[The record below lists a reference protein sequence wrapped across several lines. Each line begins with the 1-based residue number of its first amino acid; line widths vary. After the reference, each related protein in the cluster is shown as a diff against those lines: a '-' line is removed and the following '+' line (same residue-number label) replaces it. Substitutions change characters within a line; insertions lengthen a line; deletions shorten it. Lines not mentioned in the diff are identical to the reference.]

1 MGGIALGER
10 GAVFRSHFFRVDVF
24 VAVECTLPFPV
35 ESLETRCK
43 VPLQG
48 CTREW
53 VDGARFGFIP
63 QKHWRYK
70 KSLYT
75 VIPSSCI
82 KARFDYVHPLQ
93 GVMGRRD
100 GQVFSEKT
108 PTPWLV
114 ENPRCTRNCPKKSM
128 EPTCKALCM
137 SECAKDGA
145 KGERTI
151 QPTFY
156 PVFVRS
162 G

>member
-10 GAVFRSHFFRVDVF
+10 EAVFRSHFFRVDVF

-35 ESLETRCK
+35 ESVETRCK

-48 CTREW
+48 CTQEW
-53 VDGARFGFIP
+53 VDGARFGFHP
-63 QKHWRYK
+63 YKHWRYK
-70 KSLYT
+70 NGPYT
-75 VIPSSCI
+75 VMPSSCI
-82 KARFDYVHPLQ
+82 KARFNGVHPLQ

-108 PTPWLV
+108 STPWLV
-114 ENPRCTRNCPKKSM
+114 ENPRCVKFCPKKSM
-128 EPTCKALCM
+128 EPTYKALCM

>member
-10 GAVFRSHFFRVDVF
+10 EAVFRSHFFRVDVF

-35 ESLETRCK
+35 ERSETRCK

-48 CTREW
+48 CTQEW

-82 KARFDYVHPLQ
+82 KVRLNDVHPLQ

-108 PTPWLV
+108 STPWLV
-114 ENPRCTRNCPKKSM
+114 ENLRCTRNCPK
-128 EPTCKALCM
+128 
-137 SECAKDGA
+137 
-145 KGERTI
+145 
-151 QPTFY
+151 
-156 PVFVRS
+156 
-162 G
+162 